1 MQHTSL
7 KRSQTRTN
15 GTYAPTSVIWPSIGF
30 HYLIIALQD
39 TNGDTSWNCGAL
51 ASALGTT
58 SYIGR
63 GREPERYDT
72 RTTTSEWVGQLS

>member
-1 MQHTSL
+1 MV
-7 KRSQTRTN
+7 RTRRLQLF
-15 GTYAPTSVIWPSIGF
+15 GLVSFQLSYHI

-63 GREPERYDT
+63 GGERYDT